1 MGIYLNPGNELFAQI
16 SKNKIYVDKSGM
28 IPALI
33 EVFERWNQYVC
44 VSRPRRFG
52 KTVIGNML
60 CAYFSKGCNSK
71 ELFKNSIG
79 SKNPIFEKYLN
90 KVNVIKIDLNSEYQ
104 NIEDK
109 ENFISIICK
118 RINKELANEFPECKI
133 DIADDLPYN
142 LIYIYTQTKEK
153 FVIIIDEYDILVR
166 EVVSGNISDELFNK
180 YLAFLNGLFKN
191 TTLQPAI
198 TLAYLTGILP
208 IIREKI
214 QSKLNNFTEYTMLGS
229 NGLAPYIGFTAEET
243 KAICD
248 KNNFNY
254 EECKRWYDGYKLEN
268 VGLYN
273 PRSVLESIRN
283 NKIQSYWG
291 QTSTY
296 EVISDYIGMNFDGT
310 KDEVIKMI
318 SGDYIDVNVTS
329 YKNTMTGFKTRDD
342 VFTYLIHLGYL
353 AYNSKKEQCYIPNRE
368 VQGEWINALKIC
380 ADYSTTNK
388 IIEASKQL
396 LEETFNGNED
406 AVAKSLDESHIHV
419 TSNRSYNNEDA
430 LHCAIYLSYIYALN
444 KYNAYREVPAGKGI
458 ADMTYV
464 PVLPNLPA
472 LIFELKHNGIAETA
486 LNQIKEKK
494 YYDSLSNYSGNLIF
508 IGINYDEKTKT
519 HSCKIERFIKE

>member
-1 MGIYLNPGNELFAQI
+1 MGIYLNPGNELFSQI

-33 EVFERWNQYVC
+33 EVFEQWNQYVC

-60 CAYFSKGCNSK
+60 CAYFSKGCDSK
-71 ELFKNSIG
+71 ELFKDSIG

-90 KVNVIKIDLNSEYQ
+90 KVNVIKIDLNAEYQ
-104 NIEDK
+104 NTEDK
-109 ENFISIICK
+109 ENFISILSQK
-118 RINKELANEFPECKI
+118 INTELLSTFSSAKI
-133 DIADDLPYN
+133 DIKNSLADN
-142 LIYIYTQTKEK
+142 ITQVYESTKQT

-166 EVVSGNISDELFNK
+166 EVASGNISDSLFGK
-180 YLAFLNGLFKN
+180 YLAFLNGMFKN
-191 TTLQPAI
+191 STLQPAI

-208 IIREKI
+208 IAREKI
-214 QSKLNNFTEYTMLGS
+214 QSKLNNFTEYTMLKS
-229 NGLAPYIGFTAEET
+229 KGLAPYIGFTADET
-243 KAICD
+243 KTICEQNAFD
-248 KNNFNY
+248 Y
-254 EECKRWYDGYKLEN
+254 EECKRWYDGYKLQDVE
-268 VGLYN
+268 LYN
-273 PRSVLESIRN
+273 PRSVVEAIRN
-283 NKIQSYWG
+283 EEIGSYWG

-329 YKNTMTGFKTRDD
+329 YKNTLTGFKTRDD

-353 AYNSKKEQCYIPNRE
+353 AYDSKKEQCYIPNRE

-380 ADYSTTNK
+380 ADYSATNK

-396 LEETFNGNED
+396 LEDTINGNEK

-444 KYNAYREVPAGKGI
+444 KYNAYREIPAGKGI

-464 PVLPNLPA
+464 PVLPELPA
-472 LIFELKHNGIAETA
+472 LIFELKHNGIADTA

-519 HSCKIERFIKE
+519 HTCKIERFLKE

>member
-1 MGIYLNPGNELFAQI
+1 
-16 SKNKIYVDKSGM
+16 M

-44 VSRPRRFG
+44 VSRPRCFG

-79 SKNPIFEKYLN
+79 SKDPVFEKYLN
-90 KVNVIKIDLNSEYQ
+90 KVNVIKIDLNAEYQ

-153 FVIIIDEYDILVR
+153 FAIIIDEYDILVR

-208 IIREKI
+208 IIRDKI

-229 NGLAPYIGFTAEET
+229 NGLAPYIGFTVEET
-243 KAICD
+243 KAICN

-268 VGLYN
+268 VELYN
-273 PRSVLESIRN
+273 PLSVLESIRN
-283 NKIQSYWG
+283 KKIQSYWG

-444 KYNAYREVPAGKGI
+444 KYNAYREIPAEKGI

-464 PVLPNLPA
+464 PVLPDLPA

-519 HSCKIERFIKE
+519 HTCKKERFIKE